1 MPKNWVEFSLD
12 LSSRYV
18 KAKGPEFIRFFKPVL
33 QVLRESGGS
42 GTTSEVIDRA
52 IELLHI
58 PEAEQEV
65 TLKNGQ
71 SRIRNQVQWARLYL
85 VRSGYLDSSRRGIWS
100 LTEAGAATDLATF
113 DAFAVFQ
120 RVQRELQADR
130 KKKQAEGPFIDETD
144 EAELEPLDYKTELLA
159 LVRSL
164 PPDGFERLCQ
174 RLLRESGFQE
184 VVVTGRSGDGG
195 IDGIG
200 VLQVNPF
207 VTFSVLFQCKRYQGS
222 VTPSHIRDFRGA
234 MMGRADKGI
243 IITTGTFTLDA
254 KKEAR
259 RDGVPPIELVAG
271 EDLIRLFENLELGLV
286 PQKTFD
292 IDRKFFDEFTRE
304 T

>member
-1 MPKNWVEFSLD
+1 
-12 LSSRYV
+12 V
-18 KAKGPEFIRFFKPVL
+18 KTKGPEFIRFFKPVL

-100 LTEAGAATDLATF
+100 LTETGAAADLATF
-113 DAFAVFQ
+113 DAFAIFQ
-120 RVQRELQADR
+120 RVQKELQADR

-144 EAELEPLDYKTELLA
+144 EAEIEPVDYRTELLA

-164 PPDGFERLCQ
+164 PPEGFERLCQ

-207 VTFSVLFQCKRYQGS
+207 VTFNVLFQCKRYQGS

-271 EDLIRLFENLELGLV
+271 DDLIRLFESLELGLL